1 MQELNLPDEEVSKI
15 KDEILHKE
23 GENLRKKRQKI
34 SIFDFEPLKIIGQG
48 AFGEV
53 RVCK

>member
-23 GENLRKKRQKI
+23 GENLRKKRQKL
-34 SIFDFEPLKIIGQG
+34 STKTFNF
-48 AFGEV
+48 
-53 RVCK
+53 